1 MPLQQEMAA
10 RIMTERIDH
19 ATTAKA
25 ILANTKPEEFGTTAN
40 WLAAAQVHA
49 TLALVEQQRIA
60 NLVTLASGNPSTI
73 QRSASRAL
81 LELDPETKCDENV
94 RPEIKEGLGLS

>member
-1 MPLQQEMAA
+1 MAA

-19 ATTAKA
+19 ATNAKA

-60 NLVTLASGNPSTI
+60 NLIAMATQPGGGHDVAYE
-73 QRSASRAL
+73 AL
-81 LELDPETKCDENV
+81 VYTEDENGWPVIYQV
-94 RPEIKEGLGLS
+94 RPEIKEALGLS